1 MHRLSISLPLR
12 HPESGTTALP
22 GTIGVEHEEWHAEA
36 RRRRSTVIVS
46 VTAADPRQ
54 ALELLAAS
62 EAPMDCWF
70 KDGVRSLTGQELP
83 TLFAQ

>member
-1 MHRLSISLPLR
+1 MHSLSISHPLR
-12 HPESGTTALP
+12 HHDESATALP
-22 GTIGVEHEEWHAEA
+22 GTIGVEHDEWHAEA
-36 RRRRSTVIVS
+36 RRRGTTVIVS
-46 VTAADPRQ
+46 VTAADPRR
-54 ALELLAAS
+54 ALEVLAAS